1 MNRSIEGSPRSRL
14 ALPLWI
20 VSVAVALSAAP
31 VPGHT
36 TPSRVVS
43 MNVCTDQ
50 LAMLIA
56 AEGQLYSVSNLAS
69 DPRGSVL
76 AHQASRYFPNNGY
89 AEEIFSMGPDLVL
102 TGTFTGR
109 TSASMLRRL
118 GIRVEEFAPAYDFVQ
133 IKDQIRQMGR
143 LLNRQQRAEELVE
156 ELDNTLAGLET
167 EPEPTD
173 EQERPLAALHYL
185 NGYTSG
191 FDTLAGEVV
200 RRSGFRNLGS
210 ELGIVGTVHLP
221 LEILV
226 MSRPDVIIAE
236 QKPDDSQVLAY
247 DTFAHPAL
255 QAVTKGREFITI
267 PDKFWVCGAPFTAE
281 AVRIL
286 SKKARSV
293 REHGR

>member
-1 MNRSIEGSPRSRL
+1 MKRSIVGSRRCRV
-14 ALPLWI
+14 ALTLWI
-20 VSVAVALSAAP
+20 VGAAAALGSAAAS
-31 VPGHT
+31 GNT

-56 AEGQLYSVSNLAS
+56 DDDQLYSVSNLAS

-76 AHQASRYFPNNGY
+76 ASQASRYSVNHGY
-89 AEEIFSMGPDLVL
+89 AEEIFSMRPDLVV

-109 TSASMLRRL
+109 TSVAMLRRL
-118 GIRVEEFAPAYDFVQ
+118 GVRVEEFAPAYDFP
-133 IKDQIRQMGR
+133 QIREQIRRMGR
-143 LLNRQQRAEELVE
+143 LLNRQQRAEELVQD
-156 ELDNTLAGLET
+156 LDNKLAAPA
-167 EPEPTD
+167 PELTD
-173 EQERPLAALHYL
+173 KRERPLAALHYL

-191 FDTLAGEVV
+191 FDTLASEVV

-210 ELGIVGTVHLP
+210 ELGLVGTVHLP

-236 QKPDDSQVLAY
+236 QKPDGSQVLAY

-255 QAVTKGREFITI
+255 LAVTRGREFITI

-286 SKKARSV
+286 SEKAKHV
-293 REHGR
+293 REHAR